1 MTSNNISTAGTQN
14 IIRDTC
20 KNNCRLNTVVNGN
33 VATRHQKHEKDKH
46 RCTKS
51 HYQRAAQ
58 LIAAITRMSVE
69 QRTITVG

>member
-1 MTSNNISTAGTQN
+1 MAMWQQGIKNMRKTNIAV
-14 IIRDTC
+14 R
-20 KNNCRLNTVVNGN
+20 
-33 VATRHQKHEKDKH
+33 
-46 RCTKS
+46 